1 MVQALTTTG
10 AEDVRWQLDELYA
23 SPADPAIEL
32 TLAEALDFAREFEQS
47 YKGRIAELT
56 PADFAAM
63 MSDLSDHFTRSAR
76 PALYAHLLH
85 TLDTRDHA
93 AGRLVTRNR
102 EAAAE
107 RGRHLVF
114 FGLEVAQ
121 LTDEQCARLYADP
134 AAARY
139 RHAVEQERLYR
150 NHQLSEAEERL
161 LTEISPAGASAWTR
175 LFEELCTAVRVE
187 VDGVEAPLPAAL

>member
-1 MVQALTTTG
+1 MVQTLNTTG
-10 AEDVRWQLDELYA
+10 AEDVRWRLEELYS
-23 SPADPAIEL
+23 SPEDPEIER

-47 YKGRIAELT
+47 YKGRISELA
-56 PADFAAM
+56 PADFTGM
-63 MSDLSDHFTRSAR
+63 MDDLGRHYIRSTR

-93 AGRLVTRNR
+93 AGRLMMRTRGP
-102 EAAAE
+102 AAE

-134 AAARY
+134 DAARF
-139 RHAVEQERLYR
+139 RHAVEQERRYR
-150 NHQLSEAEERL
+150 SHQLSEVEERL
-161 LTEISPAGASAWTR
+161 LTEISPAGNSAWTR
-175 LFEELCTAVRVE
+175 LYEELWSAWR
-187 VDGVEAPLPAAL
+187 GEAEG